1 MLVCWKC
8 NTQAAVRETGW
19 ECPGCGQ
26 TGPPMPDQAPPPNA
40 LEGEFINAPYED
52 AVREIKQ
59 IEGRP

>member
-26 TGPPMPDQAPPPNA
+26 IGPPTPPTAPPNA
-40 LEGEFINAPYED
+40 LEGEFINSPYESP
-52 AVREIKQ
+52 AREIKQ
-59 IEGRP
+59 WEGRP